1 MTDILAQRAENSGS
15 DATTICRCWK
25 LVRRDGREFAFTD
38 HDSVLA
44 FAGSRFAPTE
54 APTARAIEQT
64 TGLAVDNTEAFGA
77 LSDAGLTEKDIL
89 AGRFDGASVEI
100 WLVNWREPEH
110 RALQFRGEIGEIE
123 RSGGAF
129 KAELRG
135 QTESLNQ
142 PQGRLYQRPCRAV
155 LGDRECGVDLSDP
168 AFSTEQTLT
177 EAPAGTVL
185 SLPRLARPSGWF
197 DRGTIQ
203 ILNGRAA
210 GDRRVIKAD
219 RVTPSGRKIY
229 LWDAFPPEVSE
240 GSRVRV
246 VAGCDKSVG
255 TCRAKFD
262 NVVNYR
268 GFPFLPSEDWLYSYP
283 KSGEVP

>member
-1 MTDILAQRAENSGS
+1 MMDGPAPLDKDGS
-15 DATTICRCWK
+15 FDTTTVCRCWK
-25 LVRRDGREFAFTD
+25 LVRQDGREFAFTD

-44 FAGSRFAPTE
+44 FAGSRFSPTE

-64 TGLAVDNTEAFGA
+64 TGLAVDNSEAFGA
-77 LSDAGLTEKDIL
+77 LSDAGLTETDIL
-89 AGRFDGASVEI
+89 SGRFDGARVEI
-100 WLVNWREPEH
+100 WLVNWREPKR

-168 AFSTEQTLT
+168 AFSTEQALSK
-177 EAPAGTVL
+177 APAGTVL
-185 SLPRLARPSGWF
+185 SLPPLARPSGWF
-197 DRGTIQ
+197 DRGTVQ
-203 ILNGRAA
+203 ILDGSAA

-219 RVTPSGRKIY
+219 RATPSGRRID
-229 LWDAFPPEVSE
+229 LWDAFPPDVSE
-240 GSRVRV
+240 GSRVRLL
-246 VAGCDKSVG
+246 AGCDKSVE
-255 TCRAKFD
+255 TCRTKFA
-262 NVVNYR
+262 NVINHR

-283 KSGEVP
+283 KSGEVS